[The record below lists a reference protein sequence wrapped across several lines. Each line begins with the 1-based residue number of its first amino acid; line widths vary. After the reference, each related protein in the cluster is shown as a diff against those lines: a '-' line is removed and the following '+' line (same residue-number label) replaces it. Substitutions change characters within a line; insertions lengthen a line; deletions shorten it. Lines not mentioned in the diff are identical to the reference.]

1 MRKLSILSISFFVL
15 TLVSCK
21 KEGAT
26 IGTIYVQNEA
36 KVRVVGADV
45 HLFTLSSET
54 TVTQK
59 MDSTYSNI
67 QLVTDAEGKVQHDFS
82 SLYKSGQAG
91 VGVINFSV
99 AKIEGSDTLVCDSYI
114 QLEAEKETS
123 VTVTIKKK
131 KI

>member
-1 MRKLSILSISFFVL
+1 MRKFSIVFISAFVL
-15 TLVSCK
+15 SLVSCK

-36 KVRVVGADV
+36 KARVVGADI

-54 TVTQK
+54 TVTKK

-67 QLVTDAEGKVQHDFS
+67 QLVTDANGMAQYDFS
-82 SLYKSGQAG
+82 SLYKAGQAG

-99 AKIEGSDTLVCDSYI
+99 VKIEGYDTLVSDSYI
-114 QLEAEKETS
+114 QLEAEKETA
-123 VTVTIKKK
+123 VTVTVKKK
-131 KI
+131 KS